1 MRVLGQRHTADIH
14 PEKTGNDVD
23 RQGQHRHHRQG
34 EQRAV
39 ALFVEVGGD
48 FFLQQFD
55 PFAEGGEVVDDQR
68 KLLGGFAQLLD
79 VLLLQPRRRTI
90 EQAQQR
96 PWLQRQQ
103 PLQTHQHATVGAKFG
118 AVGRQAR
125 GEQFVFDL
133 IDTQA
138 GLAHDLRQHFALIAQ
153 QMHEQFRGRAK
164 ALAGLHRRAQ
174 LVHRMQRLQAR
185 ADDQF
190 AAHADP
196 QRRHVG
202 GNHAAEVEHHI
213 VDHRQQRRID
223 MLDARRTRTF
233 VQRFE
238 KLLGQLQMTFHP
250 ALARGVGQV
259 QVQPEKFFAVTVIL
273 QTAQSRRRID
283 LAPALTG

>member
-1 MRVLGQRHTADIH
+1 MQS
-14 PEKTGNDVD
+14 
-23 RQGQHRHHRQG
+23 
-34 EQRAV
+34 
-39 ALFVEVGGD
+39 
-48 FFLQQFD
+48 
-55 PFAEGGEVVDDQR
+55 
-68 KLLGGFAQLLD
+68 
-79 VLLLQPRRRTI
+79 
-90 EQAQQR
+90 
-96 PWLQRQQ
+96 
-103 PLQTHQHATVGAKFG
+103 HQHATVGAKFG

-164 ALAGLHRRAQ
+164 AFAGLHRRAQ

-202 GNHAAEVEHHI
+202 GDHAAEVEHHI

-259 QVQPEKFFAVTVIL
+259 QVQPEKLFAVAVVL

-283 LAPALTG
+283 LAPALTGQEAKAVEQAKQVRGAMADIEAVVHGGSLRGGCLVGDFQVHLCGIIASQHDRFVTVK